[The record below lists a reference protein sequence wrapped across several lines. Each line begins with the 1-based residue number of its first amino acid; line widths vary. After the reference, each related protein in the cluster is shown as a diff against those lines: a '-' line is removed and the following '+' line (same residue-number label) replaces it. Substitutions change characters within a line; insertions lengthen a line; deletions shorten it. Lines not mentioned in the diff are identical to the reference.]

1 MLMSFLGSMGNLM
14 NCSGLEKAFEEV
26 YSEDTIKHIFWG
38 HAEPI
43 ARVHILAQS
52 ALVNHISNT
61 SINEGNLN
69 VSGLESFYRIA
80 MENVLTKEHFTDVSN
95 NDAFVK
101 MVNAIKNYSKK
112 CQKNRGQLN
121 CGFFILNTFT
131 LSKNLQLQK
140 KLGTGIYTF
149 KAWWKW

>member
-1 MLMSFLGSMGNLM
+1 
-14 NCSGLEKAFEEV
+14 
-26 YSEDTIKHIFWG
+26 
-38 HAEPI
+38 
-43 ARVHILAQS
+43 
-52 ALVNHISNT
+52 
-61 SINEGNLN
+61 
-69 VSGLESFYRIA
+69 

-131 LSKNLQLQK
+131 LSRYFLLQK
-140 KLGTGIYTF
+140 EDVIGIYLHLQALMKMIKLF
-149 KAWWKW
+149 AASGH